1 MLHAVLNPWTHWWGQ
16 PPWFQC
22 CSREHLLWRIDHLN
36 GLAGRR
42 ERGNFYPHF
51 TGGRLKHKEEKEGQE
66 RCKWYVQG
74 HPGRLVQRKLI
85 HIFHSTPFPSSQHTR
100 SLRQLWEQSLWSLLS
115 CTVVTKRSLHFYRC
129 RCSIYCSCT
138 CPVEKGTALYSCSLD
153 AEAVGS
159 KDDDDVFMQRRA
171 AEQTFNLWTAC

>member
-1 MLHAVLNPWTHWWGQ
+1 MLHVVLNPWTHWWGQ

-42 ERGNFYPHF
+42 KRGNFYHHF

-74 HPGRLVQRKLI
+74 HPGRLVQGKLI
-85 HIFHSTPFPSSQHTR
+85 HISFHPF
-100 SLRQLWEQSLWSLLS
+100 SLLS
-115 CTVVTKRSLHFYRC
+115 AHKVSALRAAWEFVVTAVMHDGYQEEPTFLQVQVLHLLLLYLSSRERNSTLLLLPGC
-129 RCSIYCSCT
+129 WSSGKQGWWWCIYA
-138 CPVEKGTALYSCSLD
+138 EKSSRTN
-153 AEAVGS
+153 
-159 KDDDDVFMQRRA
+159 F
-171 AEQTFNLWTAC
+171 